1 MLARKPPPTP
11 FVMRESPLAMRGSPA
26 VISFLLAPLQWA
38 AILRGHRPRTP
49 YAPMHLQL
57 GIDNY
62 SLRSFG
68 WNAAQLI
75 EYAAALRLDVLM
87 LSDLDV
93 FGTRADTHLREI
105 RARAADRGLA
115 LQVGMLSICPSSVM
129 FDPRRG
135 TAGEQLRETIRVAGA
150 VGSPIARCVLGKVDD
165 RRSPGGIGARIAE
178 TVAVLQSV
186 RSFAQDRGIKVAVE
200 NHAGDLQSRELLGL
214 IDAAGRDWVG
224 ALVDAGNATWALE
237 EPLCNLARLAPVAL
251 TSGIRD
257 SVLWPAP
264 DGAVLQWAAVGEG
277 SVDLK
282 NYFAQFARL
291 CPQVPVI
298 LETISGRPIPIP
310 FRAPDF
316 WTAYPPSDPR
326 EFAAFMAWIERGQ
339 PRPPFVPP
347 AGPAGVLAE
356 QEFQRAELERSVR
369 YCREVLGL
377 ERGA

>member
-1 MLARKPPPTP
+1 M
-11 FVMRESPLAMRGSPA
+11 
-26 VISFLLAPLQWA
+26 Q
-38 AILRGHRPRTP
+38 
-49 YAPMHLQL
+49 LQL

-75 EYAAALRLDVLM
+75 DYAAALRLDVLM

-93 FGTRADTHLREI
+93 FGAREESHLREV
-105 RARAADRGLA
+105 RARAADHGLA

-135 TAGEQLRETIRVAGA
+135 TAGEQLRETIRVASA
-150 VGSPIARCVLGKVDD
+150 VGSPLARCVLGKVDD
-165 RRSPGGIGARIAE
+165 RSSPGGIGARIAE
-178 TVAVLQSV
+178 TVAVLHAV
-186 RSFAQDRGIKVAVE
+186 RSFARDHGIQVAVE
-200 NHAGDLQSRELLGL
+200 NHAGDLQARELLAL

-237 EPLCNLARLAPVAL
+237 EPLRNLELLAPVAL
-251 TSGIRD
+251 TTGIRD
-257 SVLWPAP
+257 SALWPVP

-277 SVDLK
+277 MVDFK
-282 NYFAQFARL
+282 KYFAQFAQL

-298 LETISGRPIPIP
+298 LETISGRPIALAL
-310 FRAPDF
+310 RTPDY
-316 WTAYPPSDPR
+316 WDAYLESDPR
-326 EFAAFMAWIERGQ
+326 EFADFAAWIKRGQ

-347 AGPAGVLAE
+347 AGAAGVLAE

-377 ERGA
+377 GRKT